1 VSSRRTLIL
10 IGAVVIGGL
19 AAFLTLS
26 YVRGVENRSNEAGQL
41 VEVLVVAGPI
51 AKGTGANE
59 AIDSKL
65 IVMDKR
71 RRDDLP
77 ANPVRRTA
85 DILGQVA
92 ALDLGGGEI
101 VTTSMFVPS
110 TALNGSKSASLDKG
124 NVAITISVDQA
135 AGVAGLVQPG
145 DSVNILAR
153 YCSVA
158 SGGASSAP
166 AAGGGN
172 TGGCALSRTGASS
185 GGGAVGL
192 GSPASYLFQ
201 AVKVLA
207 VGQSLGQP
215 VAATAPA
222 ADGAAAPETTAPQLS
237 PLVTVQLPPNEAQL
251 LASLR
256 DADLYL
262 TLNRPDY
269 EPIPVP
275 FVNSLPALPGETG
288 QQTYPP
294 TTNGPTG
301 Q

>member
-26 YVRGVENRSNEAGQL
+26 YVRGVENRSNEASQM
-41 VEVLVVAGPI
+41 VDVLTVAGPI
-51 AKGTGANE
+51 AKGTSANE

-65 IVMDKR
+65 IVLDKR

-77 ANPVRRTA
+77 ANPVKRPA

-101 VTTSMFVPS
+101 VTTSMFVPN

-145 DSVNILAR
+145 DNVNILAR
-153 YCSVA
+153 YCAVSNTG
-158 SGGASSAP
+158 SGGASTS
-166 AAGGGN
+166 GGGES
-172 TGGCALSRTGASS
+172 GGCALSRTGVPNAT
-185 GGGAVGL
+185 GAGAQL
-192 GSPASYLFQ
+192 GTPASYLFQ

-207 VGQSLGQP
+207 VGQSLGEP
-215 VAATAPA
+215 VAASAPA
-222 ADGAAAPETTAPQLS
+222 ADGATTTTAPPQAS
-237 PLVTVQLPPNEAQL
+237 PLVTVQLPPNEAQI

-269 EPIPVP
+269 QPVP
-275 FVNSLPALPGETG
+275 LPFTNSLPNLPGETG

-294 TTNGPTG
+294 TDSGPTG